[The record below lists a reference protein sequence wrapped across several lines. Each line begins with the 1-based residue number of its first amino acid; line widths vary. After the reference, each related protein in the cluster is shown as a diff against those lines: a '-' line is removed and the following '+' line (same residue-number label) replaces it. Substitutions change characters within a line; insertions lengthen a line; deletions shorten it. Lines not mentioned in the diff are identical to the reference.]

1 MKKARIDHKKQEHKK
16 NARVRDVLNAV
27 KPPSKLSNS
36 ISNMSNC
43 SSNISGKT
51 SNMPNSLCASNNPY
65 SAKSKELFPY
75 KKKTKHDTPTRAPTK
90 RGREDSISPA
100 PVRSS
105 SSEGALPKKRCRA
118 IGAFT

>member
-36 ISNMSNC
+36 ISNMSVKSSNC

-51 SNMPNSLCASNNPY
+51 SNTPNSLCASNNPY

-75 KKKTKHDTPTRAPTK
+75 KIFLK
-90 RGREDSISPA
+90 S
-100 PVRSS
+100 
-105 SSEGALPKKRCRA
+105 
-118 IGAFT
+118 